1 MRSTQPIKK
10 LLLLS
15 AALIACSSQAAD
27 PAPPKLEPEVAEQL
41 VRLCEG
47 TTCYDNVT
55 LTQAKSIM
63 LTGVTISAGSG
74 YTGLTNPSRNIRVEN
89 PDRKPNVPSV
99 YSPQGEGGKARQWKI
114 ELIGPSGDK
123 GETSVHLE
131 KNGTANVYTP
141 RKDWPYQRDA
151 KLNLEQLRQEFGGN
165 FDISMP
171 VHGFDAKGKVIPNQY
186 EVKLKTAPDGS
197 GYGVVSK
204 DGVPVY
210 SQKPEL
216 KHASFG
222 SDSKPAVSGDNPGL
236 TNGTVDH
243 APKK

>member
-1 MRSTQPIKK
+1 
-10 LLLLS
+10 
-15 AALIACSSQAAD
+15 
-27 PAPPKLEPEVAEQL
+27 
-41 VRLCEG
+41 
-47 TTCYDNVT
+47 VT

-63 LTGVTISAGSG
+63 LTGVSVVGAGG
-74 YTGLTNPSRNIRVEN
+74 YARLTNPSGNIRIAN
-89 PDRKPNVPSV
+89 PDGKANVPSV

-123 GETSVHLE
+123 GETSVNLE
-131 KNGTANVYTP
+131 KSGTANVYTE
-141 RKDWPYQRDA
+141 RKAWPYQQDA
-151 KLNLEQLRQEFGGN
+151 KLNLEQLRQEFGGT

-171 VHGFDAKGKVIPNQY
+171 VHGFDDKGEVIPNQY

-210 SQKPEL
+210 TQRPEL

-222 SDSKPAVSGDNPGL
+222 TDSKPVAGANPGL

-243 APKK
+243 APKQ